1 MLQGGYDNPYL
12 DRENLKPV
20 ELTDE
25 QKADLMAFLDTLEM
39 DDRLEQPDLPQ
50 E

>member
-1 MLQGGYDNPYL
+1 MVGGGYDNPYL
-12 DRENLKPV
+12 DTENLKPV

-25 QKADLMAFLDTLEM
+25 QKSDIIEFLKSLDME
-39 DDRLEQPDLPQ
+39 DRLEEPTLP